1 MYVCIKPF
9 GMSSMCYY
17 RRATSV
23 SCHCSNN
30 VNSFEM
36 MASVEVDTGELTA
49 AEATQYDR
57 QIRLWGVDAQ
67 KKYVAM
73 LNSI

>member
-1 MYVCIKPF
+1 
-9 GMSSMCYY
+9 MSPYY
-17 RRATSV
+17 YFKHRARNV

-36 MASVEVDTGELTA
+36 MASVEVDAGELTA

-73 LNSI
+73 LHII